1 MEKRRLI
8 SLRSVLLQYLVRTAL
23 ACLLV
28 AVGWLLVLLLWIQN
42 SGLFLPAN
50 QAAQACQ
57 KAAQDILPG
66 MTAATFDETQLD
78 SLCRYALFAAPDSSE
93 VLATNMDAGH
103 LQRAME
109 NRQGKTRWHFGYTQY
124 YMTSKLQDGTVCLLQ
139 FDYAVPYADPAL
151 RGVLPDMQTVHCIL
165 GILLLVGAVVWS
177 THRTGRFLTRETE
190 KLTAAAQAVARKDLD
205 SAVFSGAKV
214 REYESALQALQ
225 TMGDELTRSHQKQWD
240 MEQRQ
245 REQIIQLS
253 HKLKTPLTIIEG
265 NAELK
270 KSVRMMLDS
279 RRMTHSLLLVGEE
292 GLGTGFAARCV
303 AADYLYPNGGAPAE
317 ALLRGECCRAV
328 AKAGKRD
335 SGQVETGIV
344 REAISVS
351 GMGSGG
357 RYLVGQVTA
366 MRSEIF
372 NTSLS
377 AEGRAVLLYH
387 VERMNEES
395 ANALLK
401 VMEEPPEGVL
411 FLLTADSLAGVLP
424 TIRSRCVSFAVAPV
438 SPEQCARYCVA
449 QGVDKKTA
457 ALYSELFDGHIGTV
471 LAAAR
476 DEARTAQVEKALQ
489 LAKAAADRDSYA
501 AACLL
506 AAYEKDKAGAAALLT
521 DFRAVAAAGLRQ
533 SPHAPVQG
541 IAAQR
546 ALRLAEA
553 AIQRLGAQVNPKIV
567 LSVFAAKLA

>member
-1 MEKRRLI
+1 M
-8 SLRSVLLQYLVRTAL
+8 
-23 ACLLV
+23 
-28 AVGWLLVLLLWIQN
+28 
-42 SGLFLPAN
+42 
-50 QAAQACQ
+50 
-57 KAAQDILPG
+57 
-66 MTAATFDETQLD
+66 MLD
-78 SLCRYALFAAPDSSE
+78 R
-93 VLATNMDAGH
+93 M
-103 LQRAME
+103 
-109 NRQGKTRWHFGYTQY
+109 
-124 YMTSKLQDGTVCLLQ
+124 
-139 FDYAVPYADPAL
+139 
-151 RGVLPDMQTVHCIL
+151 
-165 GILLLVGAVVWS
+165 
-177 THRTGRFLTRETE
+177 
-190 KLTAAAQAVARKDLD
+190 
-205 SAVFSGAKV
+205 
-214 REYESALQALQ
+214 
-225 TMGDELTRSHQKQWD
+225 
-240 MEQRQ
+240 
-245 REQIIQLS
+245 
-253 HKLKTPLTIIEG
+253 EG

-270 KSVRMMLDS
+270 NSVQLMLAA
-279 RRMTHSLLLVGEE
+279 RRLTHSVLLVGEE
-292 GLGTGFAARCV
+292 GLGAGFAARCI
-303 AADYLYPNGGAPAE
+303 AADYLYPAGGAPAE

-328 AKAGKRD
+328 GKPGDRD
-335 SGQVETGIV
+335 SGHVETGIV

-351 GMGSGG
+351 GMGAGG
-357 RYLVGQVTA
+357 KYLVSQVKA

-387 VERMNEES
+387 VEKMNEES

-489 LAKAAADRDSYA
+489 LAKAAAAHESYA
-501 AACLL
+501 AAVLL
-506 AAYEKDKAGAAALLT
+506 AAFEKDKAGAAALLA
-521 DFRAVAAAGLRQ
+521 DFRAVAAAGLRG

-541 IAAQR
+541 ADAQR

>member
-1 MEKRRLI
+1 M
-8 SLRSVLLQYLVRTAL
+8 
-23 ACLLV
+23 
-28 AVGWLLVLLLWIQN
+28 
-42 SGLFLPAN
+42 
-50 QAAQACQ
+50 
-57 KAAQDILPG
+57 
-66 MTAATFDETQLD
+66 MLD
-78 SLCRYALFAAPDSSE
+78 R
-93 VLATNMDAGH
+93 M
-103 LQRAME
+103 
-109 NRQGKTRWHFGYTQY
+109 
-124 YMTSKLQDGTVCLLQ
+124 
-139 FDYAVPYADPAL
+139 
-151 RGVLPDMQTVHCIL
+151 
-165 GILLLVGAVVWS
+165 
-177 THRTGRFLTRETE
+177 
-190 KLTAAAQAVARKDLD
+190 
-205 SAVFSGAKV
+205 
-214 REYESALQALQ
+214 
-225 TMGDELTRSHQKQWD
+225 
-240 MEQRQ
+240 
-245 REQIIQLS
+245 
-253 HKLKTPLTIIEG
+253 EG

-270 KSVRMMLDS
+270 SSVQLMLAA
-279 RRMTHSLLLVGEE
+279 RRLTHSVLLVGEE
-292 GLGTGFAARCV
+292 GLGAGFAARCI
-303 AADYLYPNGGAPAE
+303 AADYLYPAGGAPAE

-328 AKAGKRD
+328 GKPGDRD
-335 SGQVETGIV
+335 SGHVETGIV

-351 GMGSGG
+351 GMGAGG
-357 RYLVGQVTA
+357 KYLVSQVKA

-387 VERMNEES
+387 VEKMNEES

-438 SPEQCARYCVA
+438 SPEQCAHYCAA
-449 QGVDKKTA
+449 QGVA
-457 ALYSELFDGHIGTV
+457 Q
-471 LAAAR
+471 

-567 LSVFAAKLA
+567 LSVFAAKFRAL